1 MISRN
6 LYFQIVYRV
15 LLIVILSLA
24 TGCTIAL
31 NGSIVIAFIC
41 LIIEI
46 PVVINLISYLNT
58 TNRKMS
64 YFLESIQNNDSAL
77 LFPTNVKSKYVRELY
92 QGLNK
97 INEQIKKLK
106 IENLQREQYFQTL
119 LEHVPTGIVTFNTKG
134 FVHHANSSAKKMMS
148 VEVLTHVN
156 QLERI
161 NHNLFNTVLNIKP
174 FEQKMVSLANER
186 GTIELS
192 LKATSFK
199 IRGAESIGQRAES
212 GEPCAPGPLPS
223 ATKDDDLILLSIQDI
238 RNELDEKE
246 LDSWMKLIRVLM
258 HEIMNSITPITSL
271 SESLSKFLIIN
282 GRPALLDEIGGN
294 AIQST
299 LQGLNVINE
308 QGKGLMLFVESYR
321 KLTRLPIP
329 DKKVFKVDDLVNRL
343 KVLYFSLEH
352 SENVRLIVMIDP
364 PEMELFADENLISQ
378 VLLNLVKNALE
389 SIESREQRAE
399 GREQRTTSPDGK
411 IHLLARITGQ
421 RTEGREHYA
430 PCPLPFATN
439 KGAEICVIDNGPGI
453 SNEIIEQIF
462 MPFFTTRANGSGI
475 GLSLSR
481 QIMRLHGGSLQARSI
496 PNKETIFS
504 MIF

>member
-6 LYFQIVYRV
+6 LYFQIVFRV
-15 LLIVILSLA
+15 LLIVILALA

-31 NGSIVIAFIC
+31 NGSFVIAFVC
-41 LIIEI
+41 LIVEI
-46 PVVINLISYLNT
+46 PVVINLIDYLNT

-77 LFPTNVKSKYVRELY
+77 IFPTDIKSKYIRELY

-106 IENLQREQYFQTL
+106 IENIQREQYFQTL
-119 LEHVPTGIVTFNTKG
+119 LEHVPTGIVTFNAKG
-134 FVHHANSSAKKMMS
+134 FVLHANSSAKKMMS
-148 VEVLTHVN
+148 LEVLTHVN

-161 NHNLFNTVLNIKP
+161 NHNLFTTVSNIKP
-174 FEQKMVSLANER
+174 FEQKLVSLTNSH

-192 LKATSFK
+192 LKAAAFRMK
-199 IRGAESIGQRAES
+199 
-212 GEPCAPGPLPS
+212 GEGRRE
-223 ATKDDDLILLSIQDI
+223 KGEEDLILLSIQDI
-238 RNELDEKE
+238 RDELDEKE

-271 SESLSKFLIIN
+271 SETLSKFLTMD
-282 GRPALLDEIGGN
+282 GRPALPVEVNEDTIK
-294 AIQST
+294 T
-299 LQGLNVINE
+299 TVQGLNVINE

-321 KLTRLPIP
+321 KLTRLPAP
-329 DKKVFKVDDLVNRL
+329 DKKTFKVDDLINRI
-343 KVLYFSLEH
+343 KVLYFSLEY
-352 SENVRLIVMIDP
+352 SENVKLNAKVDP
-364 PEMELFADENLISQ
+364 PDMELFADENLISQ

-389 SIESREQRAE
+389 SIEKNPNGKIQLTARSKERGEGKRETGE
-399 GREQRTTSPDGK
+399 GRQEKG
-411 IHLLARITGQ
+411 
-421 RTEGREHYA
+421 EGSI
-430 PCPLPFATN
+430 N

-453 SNEIIEQIF
+453 SNEIIEQVF

-475 GLSLSR
+475 GLSISR
-481 QIMRLHGGSLQARSI
+481 QIMRLHGGSLQVRSI
-496 PNKETIFS
+496 PNKETVFS